1 MESFKGSANIV
12 NVEDYKVIVKA
23 DGVGWDIYIRMEL
36 LTPLNTY
43 IKDRILTEKD
53 VIRLGCDICSA
64 LERCAMRN
72 VIHRDIKPDNIFVNE
87 FGDYKLGDFGIARQ
101 LESVSGSFSQKGT
114 YNYMAPEVVKSGHY
128 DATVDI
134 YSLGIVL
141 YMLMNR
147 RRRPFMSIENE
158 QLTPGDL
165 TIANQRRF
173 NGETLPA
180 PCDAS
185 PQMAAVIL
193 TACDPDPGRR
203 FTSATAMKNA
213 LLSVGSGMGYGTYT
227 GGTSEME
234 QTRRMPYGGS
244 SEMEQTRRVPYGGS
258 SELSG
263 SDKSPNLRGAII
275 LACVLV
281 IAAAAGGIG
290 FYLYGNGTDHR
301 AKKSQAEMAEE
312 SSAADAAE
320 DIDIADAAEDS
331 GIAYNGEGTSMTEED
346 AANNSAWE
354 DSDPDAEP
362 ADEEDS
368 DLSEDEDSASSTDEP
383 DKYYFGGHTYAVY
396 DQSIGWTPAKEA
408 CEYVNGHLAT
418 VTNYEEEEFIKSIVG
433 SRAFYW
439 LGGYKDDESG
449 DWFWVTGEPWGYT
462 DWSPGQPDNY
472 SAVDGLPQG
481 FLVFSTSYD

>member
-1 MESFKGSANIV
+1 MSSTKAGNRSIMINYRAVVDDFVNEIRIMESFKGSANIV
-12 NVEDYKVIVKA
+12 NVEDYKVIGKA

-36 LTPLNTY
+36 LTPFNTY
-43 IKDRILTEKD
+43 IKDRILTKKD
-53 VIRLGCDICSA
+53 VIRFGCDICSA
-64 LERCAMRN
+64 LERCAMRK

-101 LESVSGSFSQKGT
+101 FESVFGSLSQKGT

-147 RRRPFMSIENE
+147 RRQPFMSIENE

-173 NGETLPA
+173 NGETLPV

-213 LLSVGSGMGYGTYT
+213 RLSVGSGMGCGAYT
-227 GGTSEME
+227 GGTNEMK
-234 QTRRMPYGGS
+234 QM
-244 SEMEQTRRVPYGGS
+244 RRVSYGGS

-263 SDKSPNLRGAII
+263 SDKGPNLGGAII
-275 LACVLV
+275 IACVLV
-281 IAAAAGGIG
+281 IAAAVGGIR
-290 FYLYGNGTDHR
+290 FYLFGNGTDHR
-301 AKKSQAEMAEE
+301 AQNSSAEMAEE

-320 DIDIADAAEDS
+320 DSDIADAAED
-331 GIAYNGEGTSMTEED
+331 
-346 AANNSAWE
+346 
-354 DSDPDAEP
+354 
-362 ADEEDS
+362 
-368 DLSEDEDSASSTDEP
+368 
-383 DKYYFGGHTYAVY
+383 

-408 CEYVNGHLAT
+408 CEYANGHLAT
-418 VTNYEEEEFIKSIVG
+418 VTDYEEEEFIKSIVG
-433 SRAFYW
+433 NRAFYW

-449 DWFWVTGEPWGYT
+449 DWFWVTGEPWDYIV
-462 DWSPGQPDNY
+462 SE
-472 SAVDGLPQG
+472 V
-481 FLVFSTSYD
+481 